1 MLIEMFFFFF
11 FSGRKKTR
19 NEANWSKVNRNGLH
33 SQEESLD
40 LEGNSNM
47 SRNYN

>member
-1 MLIEMFFFFF
+1 MLMEMVCLF
-11 FSGRKKTR
+11 FSGRIKTR

-40 LEGNSNM
+40 LEDNINIV
-47 SRNYN
+47 

>member
-1 MLIEMFFFFF
+1 MLMEMVCLF
-11 FSGRKKTR
+11 FSGRIKTR

-40 LEGNSNM
+40 LEDHINIV
-47 SRNYN
+47 